1 MCAETASRP
10 ILTSINAKFR
20 QTRASDAEDAAFADR
35 AARGEAESGKKIQR
49 NGARS
54 DKITGRRNPMV
65 FANDAGLTDMQRAIT
80 RALAEHWKLFLFQ
93 GAIMIILGVLAVAAP
108 MAATLFVAI
117 YLGWLFLISGILGLV
132 ALFSTHDVPAFAWN
146 LITAALAVVV
156 GVMLIW
162 RPVEGAISLTLV
174 LAAFFIAEG
183 VFQTVASIAY
193 RHAMAGAWGWMLLS
207 GIADLVLAALIIISW
222 PLSA

>member
-1 MCAETASRP
+1 
-10 ILTSINAKFR
+10 
-20 QTRASDAEDAAFADR
+20 
-35 AARGEAESGKKIQR
+35 
-49 NGARS
+49 
-54 DKITGRRNPMV
+54 MV

-108 MAATLFVAI
+108 MAATLFIAI

-222 PLSA
+222 PLSAVWFLGLIAGINLLTSGWAIVVAALAGRNVTRTAPATVAAVQH

>member
-1 MCAETASRP
+1 
-10 ILTSINAKFR
+10 
-20 QTRASDAEDAAFADR
+20 
-35 AARGEAESGKKIQR
+35 
-49 NGARS
+49 
-54 DKITGRRNPMV
+54 MV
-65 FANDAGLTDMQRAIT
+65 LANDADLTDMQRAIT

-108 MAATLFVAI
+108 VAATLFVAI

-222 PLSA
+222 PLSAVWFLGLIAGINLLTSGWAIVVAALAGRNVTRTAPQTVAAVQH